1 MSRFSTYHLYAVVT
15 FLSAFLLFQVQPLI
29 SKHILPW
36 FGGGSMV
43 WITAL
48 FFFML
53 VLLLGYVYVLL
64 LSQLTL
70 QLQKIGHSLV
80 LASVTGLL
88 MFNNSQWVS
97 SITPTFQD
105 GFVSNGP
112 VVGVLYVLFLSIGAP
127 FFILATTSSL
137 LQLWYGQ
144 STGKE
149 PFSLYAISNVGS
161 LLGLLSYPFL
171 IEPYL
176 ATTAQGQLWTTLFI
190 IYFLGM
196 VAIILQARS
205 LKEAKIAVASVEE
218 VALIRQPVT
227 PVNFLQWVAV
237 ASIPVMVMLSSTGYV
252 SGFVAAMPFI
262 WIVPLALYLISFIVS
277 FRGGERSI
285 GTFTLVS
292 VVLVSL
298 AALSLTQV
306 SNVVTVP
313 ILLIVLWGAVFAIS
327 HYCHEWLYE
336 HRPQAAVLPWFY
348 VALSLGGVF
357 GSALILASTLFILKS
372 AQEFVFVV
380 IATILVALYQLYKL
394 EPTKLLIRR
403 AQLHYLSAI
412 SLLLIVSFTFVHVSK
427 ASSTLALERN
437 FFGTKRVIETTSD
450 GNRVRALLHE
460 LTAHGFEYMDNEEF
474 NRQPIAYY
482 TENSGMGRVMNQQK
496 QKKGEEKME
505 VAVIGLGAGLLSAF
519 CRPQDH
525 YTFFEIDPEVV
536 AIANKYFTYLE
547 RCENKE
553 VILGDARQ
561 LMLEEYKAGAKK
573 YDFII
578 MDAYADDAAP
588 AHLMTAEAVGLYL
601 SLLNPGGVIA
611 IHVSS
616 RYLDLLPVVSG
627 LARAHDLAGR
637 YYHDEEPPEYG
648 TASIWTMLAREENVF
663 AGPEL
668 EVLSNLS
675 EIKPVYWTDTKNAL
689 LPIVRYIR

>member
-1 MSRFSTYHLYAVVT
+1 
-15 FLSAFLLFQVQPLI
+15 
-29 SKHILPW
+29 
-36 FGGGSMV
+36 
-43 WITAL
+43 
-48 FFFML
+48 
-53 VLLLGYVYVLL
+53 
-64 LSQLTL
+64 
-70 QLQKIGHSLV
+70 
-80 LASVTGLL
+80 
-88 MFNNSQWVS
+88 
-97 SITPTFQD
+97 
-105 GFVSNGP
+105 
-112 VVGVLYVLFLSIGAP
+112 
-127 FFILATTSSL
+127 
-137 LQLWYGQ
+137 
-144 STGKE
+144 
-149 PFSLYAISNVGS
+149 
-161 LLGLLSYPFL
+161 
-171 IEPYL
+171 
-176 ATTAQGQLWTTLFI
+176 
-190 IYFLGM
+190 
-196 VAIILQARS
+196 
-205 LKEAKIAVASVEE
+205 
-218 VALIRQPVT
+218 VT

-237 ASIPVMVMLSSTGYV
+237 ASIPVMVMLSSTSYV

-285 GTFTLVS
+285 GPFTLVS

-313 ILLIVLWGAVFAIS
+313 ILLLVLWGAVFAIS

-394 EPTKLLIRR
+394 EPAKLLIRR
-403 AQLHYLSAI
+403 AHLHYLSAV
-412 SLLLIVSFTFVHVSK
+412 SLLLIVLFTFVYVSK

-437 FFGTKRVIETTSD
+437 FFGTKRVIEATSD

-474 NRQPIAYY
+474 NRQPVAYY
-482 TENSGMGRVMNQQK
+482 TETSGLGRVMIKQK
-496 QKKGEEKME
+496 QEKGEEKME

-553 VILGDARQ
+553 IKLGDARQ
-561 LMLEEYKAGAKK
+561 LMLEESKAGVKK

-601 SLLNPGGVIA
+601 SLLNPGGVVA

-627 LARAHDLAGR
+627 LAETHNLAGR
-637 YYHDEEPPEYG
+637 YYHDLEPPDYG

-663 AGPEL
+663 AGSEL
-668 EVLSNLS
+668 EVLSNLAD
-675 EIKPVYWTDTKNAL
+675 IKPVYWTDTKNAL
-689 LPIVRYIR
+689 LPIVRYVR